1 MDSKTAGALLNEF
14 YSLVDYTKP
23 SFQISLFAIA
33 FNPTAWNYVAR
44 NGTRLSL
51 QHFYFCR
58 AGFFHLVND
67 VLSLDNGSLTEVSL
81 QSIETRPSRSSLA
94 ATRAMERTSSP
105 SSSSRLESY
114 VTTCAFCEPWTPGKL
129 PAHQ

>member
-23 SFQISLFAIA
+23 SFQISLFSIA

-44 NGTRLSL
+44 NGTRLTCNISIFAEMRSL
-51 QHFYFCR
+51 PSFASSTMF
-58 AGFFHLVND
+58 
-67 VLSLDNGSLTEVSL
+67 LSLDNGSLTKVSL
-81 QSIETRPSRSSLA
+81 QSIETRPSRNSSA
-94 ATRAMERTSSP
+94 ATHAMERTSSP

-114 VTTCAFCEPWTPGKL
+114 VTTCAFYQP
-129 PAHQ
+129 